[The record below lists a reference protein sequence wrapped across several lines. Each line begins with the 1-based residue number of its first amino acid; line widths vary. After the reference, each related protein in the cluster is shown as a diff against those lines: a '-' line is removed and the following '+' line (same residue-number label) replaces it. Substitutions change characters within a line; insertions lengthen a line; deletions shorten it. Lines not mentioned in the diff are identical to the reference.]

1 MLNKI
6 EINNFKC
13 FIEENINFRN
23 LTILAGANGVGKSS
37 VIQSL
42 LLMRKLYQNHAL
54 TEVETY
60 ISINDK
66 VNSFLELGS
75 TREIRNSELGKSI
88 ILFNVYEENQCDEIK
103 FKIEKNNDLSLK
115 GQCENKNTSADFP
128 LKKHLHYLNAER
140 LGPRN
145 TQEVTVQKDLNVGFQ
160 GEYTGQA
167 IALASKQIEIVEEE
181 RIVEGSVEKT
191 FESQVQAWVQ
201 FIIPEIEIRIETFD
215 KINQVRIGIRKR
227 GSDTDFLHPN
237 NIGFGISYSLPIIV
251 CCLLAQ
257 KNSLIVIENP
267 EAHLHPLGQSKM
279 GQFLT
284 KMAGAGLQI
293 IIETHS
299 EHIINGIRLGS
310 LNKFIDHNNILINF
324 FTQSKNVTIQEI
336 QINQKAELD
345 EWPVGFFDQEE
356 RDLSDIFRHNR
367 HTTKHES

>member
-1 MLNKI
+1 MFNKI
-6 EINNFKC
+6 AINNFKC
-13 FIEENINFRN
+13 FIDETINFRG
-23 LTILAGANGVGKSS
+23 LTVLAGANGVGKSS

-42 LLMRKLYQNHAL
+42 LLIRKFYQSQVPSD
-54 TEVETY
+54 TEAF

-75 TREIRNSELGKSI
+75 TKEIRNSELGKSTI
-88 ILFNVYEENQCDEIK
+88 AFNVYEDDEQYDLIT
-103 FKIEKNNDLSLK
+103 FEIERNNELSLK
-115 GQCENKNTSADFP
+115 GTYEYKNTSSEFP
-128 LKKHLHYLNAER
+128 LKNYLHYLNAER

-167 IALASKQIEIVEEE
+167 IALASKQIETIDEARKVDTSTET
-181 RIVEGSVEKT
+181 T
-191 FESQVQAWVQ
+191 FASQVQAWVQ

-237 NIGFGISYSLPIIV
+237 NIGFGISYSLPIIA
-251 CCLLAQ
+251 CCLLAS
-257 KNSLIVIENP
+257 KNSIIIIENP

-279 GQFLT
+279 GQFLA

-299 EHIINGIRLGS
+299 EHVINGIRIGS
-310 LNKFIDHNNILINF
+310 LKKYIDHQDILINF
-324 FTQSKNVTIQEI
+324 FTQTRKVNVQEI
-336 QINQKAELD
+336 QVNHKAELD
-345 EWPVGFFDQEE
+345 DWPVGFFDQEE
-356 RDLSDIFRHNR
+356 RDISQIFKYTRKPN
-367 HTTKHES
+367 